1 MNKNLSFSLF
11 PQPSSANTC
20 AQRAPY
26 GTVGSRTPINNHY
39 SPIDL
44 PTLKSNNFKAGTMK
58 RKGVE
63 LPLIIELSKYSNELL
78 NTSLLSSPTKGKS
91 IKESI
96 ILNSK
101 EIVNNNVF
109 ARKINDASTNEN
121 KSSSPTTLRNN
132 KLVDMLNIR
141 PKKVDLAN
149 ILNQRYLKTFN
160 DLDIELAQNKNTLYE
175 FGPKKT
181 LNFKILSKNVYK
193 ILESSFFGMSSVISI
208 PHFYVS
214 PNNVIVNLFYYTVPK
229 ANSDSTNKKDLN
241 ILNLEGLLNK
251 LSKYFKKP
259 ITLELT
265 KLYSVSNNSQILAH
279 VLGKLGLSRKR
290 SFARIIGR
298 FLSRQSEKIFFR
310 KSINKFSGAI
320 TGVYIKLGG
329 RLLRG
334 KIVPRRTVK
343 KIQYGSLARSKS
355 NYITSARIT
364 QKNKRGSFSFTVA
377 IGHNFF

>member
-1 MNKNLSFSLF
+1 MNKNLSFL
-11 PQPSSANTC
+11 
-20 AQRAPY
+20 
-26 GTVGSRTPINNHY
+26 PINNHY

-44 PTLKSNNFKAGTMK
+44 PTLKSNNFKTGTMK

-63 LPLIIELSKYSNELL
+63 MPLIIEISKYSNELL
-78 NTSLLSSPTKGKS
+78 NKS
-91 IKESI
+91 QSKESI
-96 ILNSK
+96 IINSK
-101 EIVNNNVF
+101 EIVKNSV
-109 ARKINDASTNEN
+109 NEN
-121 KSSSPTTLRNN
+121 KTSYYN
-132 KLVDMLNIR
+132 LVDMLNIK
-141 PKKVDLAN
+141 PKKINLAN
-149 ILNQRYLKTFN
+149 ILNQRYLKTFST
-160 DLDIELAQNKNTLYE
+160 LDIELAQNQNTMFE
-175 FGPKKT
+175 FTPKT

-193 ILESSFFGMSSVISI
+193 ILESSLFEMSSIISR

-214 PNNVIVNLFYYTVPK
+214 PNNVIINLFYYAVNKNNKIKNDKTV
-229 ANSDSTNKKDLN
+229 DLN
-241 ILNLEGLLNK
+241 INNLQGLTSK
-251 LSKYFKKP
+251 LSRYFKKP

-334 KIVPRRTVK
+334 KIVPRRTDK

-355 NYITSARIT
+355 NYITNARII